1 MKEKC
6 VTCGKKTRY
15 HIKDHID
22 KRIGYVKGAGQ
33 FCSKCYDVIYV
44 KKTKPKISYV
54 KIGNRG
60 NRNN

>member
-15 HIKDHID
+15 HIEDHIET
-22 KRIGYVKGAGQ
+22 RIGYIKGAGQ

-44 KKTKPKISYV
+44 KKTKPKI
-54 KIGNRG
+54 
-60 NRNN
+60 